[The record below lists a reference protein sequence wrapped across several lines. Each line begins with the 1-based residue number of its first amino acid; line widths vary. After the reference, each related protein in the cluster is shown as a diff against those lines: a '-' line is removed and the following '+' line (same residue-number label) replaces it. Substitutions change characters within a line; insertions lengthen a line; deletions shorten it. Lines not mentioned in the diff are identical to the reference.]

1 MLRFLNIFIRLLKR
15 YQFRGRIEIALK
27 ILHGN
32 NFLTPPNFSISFN
45 IYYQLQSLTRR
56 RDRKNYPADSL
67 PYYHVSIALK
77 DNFLV
82 PQVLTLLLTYYYP
95 SIWKS
100 VADTWKDLGPVVRSL
115 VSANCWRD
123 IKTYRFRWLAL
134 TMLRA
139 TRACQGPV
147 SRKSRDFSGAFR
159 VT

>member
-1 MLRFLNIFIRLLKR
+1 MS
-15 YQFRGRIEIALK
+15 QF
-27 ILHGN
+27 
-32 NFLTPPNFSISFN
+32 
-45 IYYQLQSLTRR
+45 
-56 RDRKNYPADSL
+56 
-67 PYYHVSIALK
+67 ALK

-159 VT
+159 VTLFSLYLQNEGVSAGHETLQLF